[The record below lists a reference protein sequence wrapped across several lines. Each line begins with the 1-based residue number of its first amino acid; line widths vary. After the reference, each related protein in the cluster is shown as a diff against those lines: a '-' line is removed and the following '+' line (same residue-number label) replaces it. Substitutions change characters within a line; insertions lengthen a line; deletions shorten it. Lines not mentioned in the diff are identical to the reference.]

1 MAEANVGQEKWL
13 YILRRV
19 LAFVVIAVLMWVG
32 LELLKSSRKTGRD
45 EPPGKTVVVPK
56 TIVTVPAKVSE
67 FASFIQNNP
76 AGEMM
81 KMEHDYTSDGIRRL
95 ADALGAIADQQEIKD
110 PNIEDKLDLLRRH
123 ADRLQEDRRSTEHA
137 DTVLAAFTLASD
149 LIASIERQTSRN
161 LKNEVAEVRQAA
173 EAIDPDKLVLD
184 QKAEVETFFK
194 RTSRLLNEMAQ
205 HSG

>member
-1 MAEANVGQEKWL
+1 MAEDNLEQKKWP

-19 LAFVVIAVLMWVG
+19 LAFVVIAVLLWVG
-32 LELLKSSRKTGRD
+32 LEIIKSGKKTGRD
-45 EPPGKTVVVPK
+45 ETPGKTVVVP
-56 TIVTVPAKVSE
+56 TTVVTVPAQVSE
-67 FASFIQNNP
+67 FAGFIEDHS
-76 AGEMM
+76 AGETMEL
-81 KMEHDYTSDGIRRL
+81 EHDYTSDGIRRL

-110 PNIEDKLDLLRRH
+110 PDIEDKLDLLRGH
-123 ADRLQEDRRSTEHA
+123 ADRIQEDRRSTEHA

-161 LKNEVAEVRQAA
+161 RKDEVAEVRQAA

-184 QKAEVETFFK
+184 QKAEVEAFFK

-205 HSG
+205 HRG